1 MSATSS
7 SYTPVPGVAAGTRS
21 RAEGSGWV
29 LYAGLLILM
38 AGGLNVVSGI
48 AAIDNAN
55 FFVNDQKFVVSDLNT
70 WGWVHLIFGVVLLA
84 SAIGI
89 FMRNRLAILV
99 GIAAVLFNAMVQLFF
114 LPANPWWAVTVFAL
128 DMLAMYGL
136 VVQGD
141 AEGD

>member
-1 MSATSS
+1 
-7 SYTPVPGVAAGTRS
+7 
-21 RAEGSGWV
+21 
-29 LYAGLLILM
+29 M

-55 FFVNDQKFVVSDLNT
+55 FFVNDERFVVSDLST
-70 WGWVHLIFGVVLLA
+70 WGWVHLVFGVVLVA

-89 FMRNRLAILV
+89 FAANRLAVLV
-99 GIAAVLFNAMVQLFF
+99 GIGALLFNGMVQLFF

-136 VVQGD
+136 VVHGEKPGARGTIPSDRREWQ
-141 AEGD
+141 